1 VELWATLRLRLIKI
15 LSLNTIIMKSAMYRN
30 FAIVGCALGLLG
42 LMMGCLEMT
51 VSFDSTNPKTSTLEQ
66 SKSAPVAPEVI
77 SANAANGTTSPNKE
91 LEKPSPENSPHV
103 LAYQVD
109 SANKSKSLGS
119 LRMSNQTNQPVR
131 LALLARQS
139 AVKNSSQSKS
149 KYNIPAHWDFA
160 PQEGSQKGLILSL
173 PQGNLKL
180 EQGDI
185 LVAFAQDGSRRY
197 WGPYVVGETSSPK
210 WNSPTKEW
218 QLVLIP

>member
-1 VELWATLRLRLIKI
+1 
-15 LSLNTIIMKSAMYRN
+15 MKFSIYRN

-42 LMMGCLEMT
+42 IIMGCLDMS
-51 VSFDSTNPKTSTLEQ
+51 VSFESDKPTSSSKIPQQTSTLEQ
-66 SKSAPVAPEVI
+66 TISVPATSEEVI
-77 SANAANGTTSPNKE
+77 SGSAANVTNSPNKQ
-91 LEKPSPENSPHV
+91 LEKPIPENSSHV

-109 SANKSKSLGS
+109 SANKSKNLGS

-131 LALLARQS
+131 LALLAQQS
-139 AVKNSSQSKS
+139 AVKNSSQPKT
-149 KYNIPAHWDFA
+149 KYSIPAHWDFA

-197 WGPYVVGETSSPK
+197 WGPYVIGETSSPK
-210 WNSPTKEW
+210 WNSQTKEW
-218 QLVLIP
+218 QLLLTP

>member
-1 VELWATLRLRLIKI
+1 
-15 LSLNTIIMKSAMYRN
+15 MKSAMYRN

-51 VSFDSTNPKTSTLEQ
+51 VSFDSKKPEISSTIPQATSTLEQ
-66 SKSAPVAPEVI
+66 KTSAPPASEEVI
-77 SANAANGTTSPNKE
+77 SANAANGTTNPSKQ
-91 LEKPSPENSPHV
+91 LEKPNPENSPHV
-103 LAYQVD
+103 LAYQLN
-109 SANKSKSLGS
+109 SANKSKSSGS

-197 WGPYVVGETSSPK
+197 WGPYVIGETSSPK
-210 WNSPTKEW
+210 WNSQTKEW
-218 QLVLIP
+218 QLELTP